1 VTVPPAVAPLEAKG
15 TGGSCFGNNEM
26 RRMSNENPVI
36 VPPVVLET
44 FEDFETFASNAA
56 LVMYSP
62 EYFHSPF
69 LDDQKRLR
77 RMTLTALGVKMNG
90 VALTFKYVLTHDEL
104 CDASGTWEEQT
115 AQANQAMD
123 DIMSKL
129 GSQGN
134 LVRGSLDMEP
144 TFGEALVLR
153 P

>member
-1 VTVPPAVAPLEAKG
+1 
-15 TGGSCFGNNEM
+15 M
-26 RRMSNENPVI
+26 RRMSNENPSI
-36 VPPVVLET
+36 VPPVVLEDY
-44 FEDFETFASNAA
+44 EDFEAFARNAA

-90 VALTFKYVLTHDEL
+90 VALTFKYVLNYDDL
-104 CDASGTWEEQT
+104 CDPSGTWEEQAT
-115 AQANQAMD
+115 QANQAMD
-123 DIMSKL
+123 GIMTKL

-134 LVRGSLDMEP
+134 LVRGSLEMEP
-144 TFGEALVLR
+144 AFGEALVLR

>member
-1 VTVPPAVAPLEAKG
+1 
-15 TGGSCFGNNEM
+15 
-26 RRMSNENPVI
+26 MSNENPVI
-36 VPPVVLET
+36 VPPIVLEN
-44 FEDFETFASNAA
+44 FEDFETFAGKAA

-62 EYFHSPF
+62 EYFYSPF

-90 VALTFKYVLTHDEL
+90 VALTFKYVLTYDDL
-104 CDASGTWEEQT
+104 CDPSSTWEEQT

-129 GSQGN
+129 GAQGN
-134 LVRGSLDMEP
+134 LVRGSLDMESA
-144 TFGEALVLR
+144 FGEALVLR